1 MVDHDEGLAAP
12 ESVVCGGD
20 GGVLVGLP
28 ETAYVEHSVVTAV
41 SSLVSFYNFRLCK
54 L

>member
-1 MVDHDEGLAAP
+1 MNTTKDAP
-12 ESVVCGGD
+12 HPRASYAEET
-20 GGVLVGLP
+20 VGCWSGSRRR
-28 ETAYVEHSVVTAV
+28 YVEHSVVTAV